1 MQKFQIEVKAELVRI
16 IDVEAENL
24 TDALAKVSQMYQ
36 QQKIVLDADDFI
48 GKAKISAYPNNQ
60 KLQDVTHSISKL
72 VEYLEHAGEKDYEQS
87 DFAQGHIYQD
97 IIKLKNFINTTS

>member
-36 QQKIVLDADDFI
+36 QQKIVLRRA
-48 GKAKISAYPNNQ
+48 
-60 KLQDVTHSISKL
+60 
-72 VEYLEHAGEKDYEQS
+72 E
-87 DFAQGHIYQD
+87 
-97 IIKLKNFINTTS
+97 